1 MTKRQTLLYTILI
14 PLFLNEYIPALPVY
28 TDNNGYQAGEAE
40 RHMKKTVRCMTL
52 CLAAAVL
59 GWGLLFLL
67 RPTAP
72 AAPADGG
79 TLPAAETASFSLV
92 LVLTDGDAVCGA
104 LKLDISAGAA
114 KITELPA
121 HTRLSADGQF
131 VSLAGLSS
139 QPEVLCAA
147 LSRRL
152 DAPAPEQALCL
163 SYTAAARLMQ
173 QFFGG
178 VTLTLDEDVP
188 VPFIGGRLILPA
200 GRCTLSP
207 QQVIAYWRQAADP
220 VTAVQRQGE
229 VIALLL
235 TRWFSGERQEKGEE
249 LFAALVN
256 AGETN
261 WRIDRYTR
269 QKRTLSALADAGAAV
284 KAVLADGETVGQ
296 GDRCRYELHELSAL
310 EGAYENE

>member
-1 MTKRQTLLYTILI
+1 M
-14 PLFLNEYIPALPVY
+14 
-28 TDNNGYQAGEAE
+28 GHQAGEAE
-40 RHMKKTVRCMTL
+40 RIMKKTVRCMTL

-59 GWGLLFLL
+59 GWGLLFLP
-67 RPTAP
+67 RQAAP
-72 AAPADGG
+72 AAPADGT
-79 TLPAAETASFSLV
+79 TLPVAETAPFSLV
-92 LVLTDGDAVCGA
+92 LVLTDEGTVCGA
-104 LKLDISAGAA
+104 LKLDISADAA

-121 HTRLSADGQF
+121 HTRLSADGRF
-131 VSLAGLSS
+131 VSLAGLYAAS
-139 QPEVLCAA
+139 QPEALCAA

-152 DAPAPEQALCL
+152 DAPEAEQVLCL

-178 VTLTLDEDVP
+178 VTLTLDKDVP

-229 VIALLL
+229 VIAVLL
-235 TRWFSGERQEKGEE
+235 TRWFSGERQEKGEA

-256 AGETN
+256 AGDTN
-261 WRIDRYTR
+261 WRIDRYAR

-284 KAVLADGETVGQ
+284 TAVLADGETVGQ
-296 GDRCRYELHELSAL
+296 GDRCRYELDELSAL